1 MEKSNNKLFI
11 FLIAL
16 GIALVAAGFIAGSLT
31 EDDELSSR
39 LIGFGSGFSISIF
52 AVAIVNLVKLKRNP
66 NIVKEQEINAK
77 DERQIKI
84 SEKSALSTFFIT
96 IFSLLAAIIVYL
108 FLGFYVPLW
117 ITIGLLLIH
126 TTSFLIFLH
135 HNRKTL

>member
-11 FLIAL
+11 FLIVL
-16 GIALVAAGFIAGSLT
+16 GIALAAAGFIAGSLT

-52 AVAIVNLVKLKRNP
+52 AVAIVNLVILKINP
-66 NIVKEQEINAK
+66 NIAKEQEINAK

-96 IFSLLAAIIVYL
+96 IFSLLAAIIVYV

-126 TTSFLIFLH
+126 TISFLIFLH

>member
-52 AVAIVNLVKLKRNP
+52 AFAIVNLVILKRNP
-66 NIVKEQEINAK
+66 NIAKEQEINAK

-84 SEKSALSTFFIT
+84 SEKSALSTFVIT
-96 IFSLLAAIIVYL
+96 LFSLLAAIIVYV

-126 TTSFLIFLH
+126 AISFLIFLH